1 MPQPDLTQLNAEQ
14 KDELIR
20 SLWPLQQQVR
30 DLLAQLALMQGQIA
44 QLQGRL
50 SLNSTN
56 SSKPPSSDGLNKP
69 QPKSLRKK
77 GQRPSGGQKGHPGHT
92 LRHAAQPD
100 SVVIHA
106 LASYCD
112 ACQRRLDGASV
123 AETRQVFDLPPLRC
137 EVTEHRVLQAQCSC
151 GKHHRAQFPEYVAAS
166 VQYGPAALAAM
177 VHLNQHHM
185 VPLQRTAALMG
196 ELFELPVSQAS
207 VLKASA
213 QAQTRLEPTVQA
225 MGKAFLALPI
235 VHADETGIRVDKA
248 LQWIHV
254 LSTQGLTWMAC
265 HAKRG
270 KEAFQAHGILP
281 RFTGTLIHDG
291 WKPYRALDCS
301 HGLCNVHHLRELT
314 YVGEQLKQDWA
325 ADMVEL
331 LTHASHI
338 HNQHGAEAAPLR
350 YTQPAYVQEVQ
361 DLRSLYGAILD
372 QGDDANPLRPPSGKR
387 GGTKQSLASNLLRR
401 LRLHADDV
409 WRFMTDPG
417 VPFTNNLAE
426 QAVRM
431 PKVKQKVS
439 GCFRTSSGAQTFC
452 VIRSYLATMHKQAAN
467 VFDCLTQTFQ
477 GNTPQ
482 PRFY

>member
-1 MPQPDLTQLNAEQ
+1 
-14 KDELIR
+14 
-20 SLWPLQQQVR
+20 
-30 DLLAQLALMQGQIA
+30 
-44 QLQGRL
+44 
-50 SLNSTN
+50 
-56 SSKPPSSDGLNKP
+56 
-69 QPKSLRKK
+69 
-77 GQRPSGGQKGHPGHT
+77 
-92 LRHAAQPD
+92 
-100 SVVIHA
+100 
-106 LASYCD
+106 
-112 ACQRRLDGASV
+112 
-123 AETRQVFDLPPLRC
+123 
-137 EVTEHRVLQAQCSC
+137 
-151 GKHHRAQFPEYVAAS
+151 
-166 VQYGPAALAAM
+166 
-177 VHLNQHHM
+177 M
-185 VPLQRTAALMG
+185 VPLQRIAALMG
-196 ELFELPVSQAS
+196 ELFALPVSQAS

-225 MGKAFLALPI
+225 MGKAFLSLPI
-235 VHADETGIRVDKA
+235 VHADETGIRVNKT
-248 LQWIHV
+248 LQWMHV

-270 KEAFQAHGILP
+270 KEAFREHGILP
-281 RFTGTLIHDG
+281 HFTGTLIHDG
-291 WKPYRALDCS
+291 CKPYRALDCS

-338 HNQHGAEAAPLR
+338 HNQYGAEATPLR

-387 GGTKQSLASNLLRR
+387 AGTKQSLAANLLRR
-401 LRLHADDV
+401 LRLYADDV

-467 VFDCLTQTFQ
+467 LFDCLNQTFQ